1 VLVVYRA
8 TVIGGEAGITPESQ
22 EVKAFCLNDIPWTS
36 LAFPSTREAL
46 TDYLRTEKIG

>member
-22 EVKAFCLNDIPWTS
+22 EIKAFPLNDIPWTN

-46 TDYLRTEKIG
+46 ADYLKTENIE